1 MLIPLLLLLHG
12 GCQSSTEC
20 GFLRYYCSMEVVG
33 AVLNVDSVNTTAPW
47 ELWEQY

>member
-1 MLIPLLLLLHG
+1 MPIPLLLLLHG

-33 AVLNVDSVNTTAPW
+33 AVLNGDSFVTTAGDKDS
-47 ELWEQY
+47 EQY